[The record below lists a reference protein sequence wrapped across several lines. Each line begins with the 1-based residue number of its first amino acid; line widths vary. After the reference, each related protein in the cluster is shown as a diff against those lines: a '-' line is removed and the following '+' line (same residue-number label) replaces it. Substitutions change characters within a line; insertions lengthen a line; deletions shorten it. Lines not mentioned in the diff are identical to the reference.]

1 MTLYLLDANVLIRAH
16 EDYYPVDRIPPF
28 WAWLLDQ
35 ARSNVIKMPRVIFDE
50 VTPPPG
56 PFATWLTQ
64 KDVREALTL
73 NENIPV
79 SVIRHVIDIG
89 YAPDLTDVEVD
100 EIGKDPFLIAS
111 ALSGTERV
119 VVTVEVSK
127 PSKKRQNRKLP
138 DVCQTFGIKSINPF
152 ELYRLLKFSIP

>member
-16 EDYYPVDRIPPF
+16 EDYYPIDRIPPF

-35 ARSNVIKMPRVIFDE
+35 ANANVIKMPRVIFDE
-50 VTPPPG
+50 VTPPSG
-56 PFATWLTQ
+56 PFATWLAQ
-64 KDVREALTL
+64 KDVREALIL

-79 SVIRHVIDIG
+79 SVIRHVIDVG

-111 ALSGTERV
+111 ALSGTDRV

-127 PSKKRQNRKLP
+127 PSKKRQNRKVP
-138 DVCQTFGIKSINPF
+138 DVCQTFGIKPIGPF

>member
-35 ARSNVIKMPRVIFDE
+35 AQSNVIKMPRVIFDE

-64 KDVREALTL
+64 KDVREALIS

-100 EIGKDPFLIAS
+100 EIGKDPFLVAS
-111 ALSGTERV
+111 AMSGTDRV

-127 PSKKRQNRKLP
+127 PSKKRQNRKVP
-138 DVCQTFGIKSINPF
+138 DVCRTSGIKSINPF

>member
-35 ARSNVIKMPRVIFDE
+35 AHANVIKIPRVIFDK

-56 PFATWLTQ
+56 PFAAWLNQ
-64 KDVREALTL
+64 KDVREALIL

-79 SVIRHVIDIG
+79 GVLRHVIDVG
-89 YAPDLTDVEVD
+89 YAPDLTDVEID

-111 ALSGTERV
+111 ALSGTDRV

-127 PSKKRQNRKLP
+127 PSKKRQNRKVP
-138 DVCQTFGIKSINPF
+138 DVCQTFGIRSINPF

>member
-35 ARSNVIKMPRVIFDE
+35 AQSNVIKMPRVIFDE

-64 KDVREALTL
+64 KDVREALIS

-100 EIGKDPFLIAS
+100 EIGKDPFLVAS
-111 ALSGTERV
+111 AMSGTDRV

-127 PSKKRQNRKLP
+127 PSKKRQNRKVP
-138 DVCQTFGIKSINPF
+138 DVCRTFGIKSINPF

>member
-28 WAWLLDQ
+28 WTWLRDQ
-35 ARSNVIKMPRVIFDE
+35 AHANVIKMPRVIFDE

-56 PFATWLTQ
+56 PFAAWLTQ
-64 KDVREALTL
+64 KGVREALIL
-73 NENIPV
+73 NENIQV
-79 SVIRHVIDIG
+79 GVIRHVIDVG
-89 YAPDLTDVEVD
+89 YAPDLTDVEID
-100 EIGKDPFLIAS
+100 EIGKDPFLVAS
-111 ALSGTERV
+111 ALSGTNRV

-127 PSKKRQNRKLP
+127 PSKRRQNRKLP